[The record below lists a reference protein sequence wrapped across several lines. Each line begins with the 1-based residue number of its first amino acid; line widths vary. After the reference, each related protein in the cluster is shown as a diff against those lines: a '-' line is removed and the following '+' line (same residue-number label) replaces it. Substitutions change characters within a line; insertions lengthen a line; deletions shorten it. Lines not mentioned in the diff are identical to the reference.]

1 MTQPAAADEI
11 ADFYKGKNI
20 SLFVGY
26 PPGGGYDVYARL
38 VARFMAK
45 HMPGQPQ
52 VTVRHKPGAASL
64 NLVSE
69 LYNVLP
75 RDGTVFGLFSRSVA
89 MDRLLGRAGAN
100 FNPVELN
107 WIGSANNEVS
117 ICAVWHAV
125 GIRSIDA
132 FMARPLTFAANAPG
146 AESDVFPRILNN
158 LLGTKFKVVTGY
170 PGVNDLSLAM
180 ERGETDG
187 RCGWTWSAA
196 KAARG
201 DWIRDGKIYI
211 AVQFATEKHPELQ
224 HVPLVTDLARND
236 RERSALSLI
245 LSQQAMGR
253 PFAAPPGVPA
263 ARVAALRGAF
273 ARAVADPEFLAEA
286 DKQQLEVKLVEGE
299 VLQEMVERMFKS
311 PTEAVDAA
319 RAAIAR
325 AEFPGWLVGGLGS
338 AIVLDKI
345 ISREDHDDAPECRLC
360 RGDCDPDATWPR
372 VRAGGRTDDRRV
384 HQEPGQS
391 GGALDP
397 YRGGDRG
404 ARREDSGVQFHSR
417 PAPTTCRSRLRLPKK
432 RCAPS
437 PTRW

>member
-1 MTQPAAADEI
+1 MGTTSFIVRLAAVALICAQPATADEV
-11 ADFYKGKNI
+11 ADFYKGKNL

-38 VARFMAK
+38 VARYMTK

-52 VTVRHKPGAASL
+52 FTVRHKPGAASL

-75 RDGTVFGLFSRSVA
+75 RDGTVFGMFARSVA

-100 FNPVELN
+100 FNPVEFN

-125 GIRSIDA
+125 GVRTIDA

-158 LLGTKFKVVTGY
+158 LLGTRFKVVTGY

-201 DWIRDGKIYI
+201 EWIRDNKIYV
-211 AVQFATEKHPELQ
+211 ALQFATEKHAELG

-236 RERSALSLI
+236 QERSALELI

-263 ARVAALRGAF
+263 ARVGALRAAF

-286 DKQQLEVKLVEGE
+286 DKQQLEIKLVEGA
-299 VLQEMVERMFKS
+299 VLQGMVERMFKA
-311 PTEAVDAA
+311 PPDVIAAA
-319 RAAIAR
+319 RAAIAQR
-325 AEFPGWLVGGLGS
+325 
-338 AIVLDKI
+338 
-345 ISREDHDDAPECRLC
+345 
-360 RGDCDPDATWPR
+360 
-372 VRAGGRTDDRRV
+372 
-384 HQEPGQS
+384 
-391 GGALDP
+391 
-397 YRGGDRG
+397 
-404 ARREDSGVQFHSR
+404 
-417 PAPTTCRSRLRLPKK
+417 
-432 RCAPS
+432 
-437 PTRW
+437 